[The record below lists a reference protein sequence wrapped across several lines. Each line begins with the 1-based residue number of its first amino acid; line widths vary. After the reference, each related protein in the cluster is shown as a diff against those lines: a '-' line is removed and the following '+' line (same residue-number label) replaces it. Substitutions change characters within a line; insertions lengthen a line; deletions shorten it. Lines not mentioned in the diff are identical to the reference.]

1 MDVVE
6 LTRKLVD
13 IPSVTGEESNV
24 AAFVADHLRSIG
36 AQVTTEEVEP
46 GRPNVFGV
54 FGTRS
59 RVTLSTHLDTVPSF
73 IPSSEDGLWV
83 YGRGSCDA
91 KGILA
96 SMLFAAEAL
105 FEEGVRDFGILA
117 VVGEEQGSA
126 GALHAGK
133 QSTESEYLINGE
145 PTENKLAI
153 GTKGALRLVVRATG
167 QSAHSAYP
175 ELGDHAIDKLLDA
188 LGGIRALRLPVNPFL
203 GETTVNIGTIE
214 GGSAPNV
221 IPEHAEARLLVR
233 LVSDADT
240 IVDTVREAAGPD
252 VEVIETLRIEP
263 MLMEE
268 VGGFETTVV
277 RYTTD
282 IPLLCPAWGKPL
294 LLGPG
299 TIHVAHTDHERVSK
313 NELRRAVGIYQ
324 ALVKRLL
331 T

>member
-13 IPSVTGEESNV
+13 IPSVTGDESNV
-24 AAFVADHLRSIG
+24 APFVADHLRSIG
-36 AQVTTEEVEP
+36 AHVTTDEVEP
-46 GRPNVFGV
+46 GRPNVLAV
-54 FGTRS
+54 FGSRS
-59 RVTLSTHLDTVPSF
+59 RVTLSTHIDTVPPF
-73 IPSSEDGLWV
+73 IPSSEDDRWV

-96 SMLFAAEAL
+96 SMLCAAKAL
-105 FEEGVRDFGILA
+105 FKEGVLDFGVLA

-126 GALHAGK
+126 GALFAGR
-133 QSTESEYLINGE
+133 QSTDSEYLINGE

-153 GTKGALRLVVRATG
+153 GAKGALRLVVRATG
-167 QSAHSAYP
+167 RSAHSAYP
-175 ELGDHAIDKLLDA
+175 ELGEHAIDKLLDA
-188 LGGIRALRLPVNPFL
+188 LGRIRALRLPVNPFL
-203 GETTVNIGTIE
+203 GETTVSIGTIE

-233 LVSDADT
+233 LVSNADA
-240 IVDTVREAAGPD
+240 IVDTIREAAGPE
-252 VEVIETLRIEP
+252 VEVIETLRIAP

-268 VGGFETTVV
+268 VEGFETTVV

-299 TIHVAHTDHERVSK
+299 TIHVAHTEHERVSK
-313 NELRRAVGIYQ
+313 HELRQAVGIYQ
-324 ALVKRLL
+324 SLVKKLL
-331 T
+331 K